1 MAETNGRRE
10 DRLRLMKATRLF
22 KDTPEEMLGA
32 LVDRFQVVEVRAGE
46 TIFNKGDHGNCL
58 YIVAEG
64 RVRVHDEERALNDLG
79 PYEMFG
85 EMAALDPETRS
96 ASVTALEPSRLLQLT
111 QEGLLA
117 LMAQNDSLMRSILQI
132 LVRRLRARVRDMAE
146 DFLYMQQFARV
157 SAAAQAVE
165 AGIYQPESLDEV
177 AQREDELGQLARV
190 FQRMVRQVYQ
200 REQQLRKEVAELR
213 IEMDEARKA
222 RQVAEITESEYFQN
236 LKTRARQMRAGRTEN
251 IRTADRKQGHS

>member
-1 MAETNGRRE
+1 VTESPGLRE
-10 DRLRLMKATRLF
+10 DRLRLLKASPLF
-22 KDTPEEMLGA
+22 KDTPEELLGS
-32 LVDRFQVVEVRAGE
+32 LVNRFEVVEALPGE
-46 TIFNKGDHGNCL
+46 TIFKKGDPGNCL

-85 EMAALDPETRS
+85 EMAALDPELRS
-96 ASVTALEPSRLLQLT
+96 ASVTALEPTRLLQLT
-111 QEGLLA
+111 QEGLLD
-117 LMAQNDSLMRSILQI
+117 LLAQNDSLMRSLLQS

-146 DFLYMQQFARV
+146 DYLYMQQFARV
-157 SAAAQAVE
+157 TAAAQAVE

-190 FQRMVRQVYQ
+190 FQRMVRQVYA
-200 REQQLRKEVAELR
+200 REQELRKQVAGLR

-236 LKTRARQMRAGRTEN
+236 LKARARQLRDGRRRAE
-251 IRTADRKQGHS
+251 